1 MVIGRFAATVV
12 HVVLFST
19 RVSTVVCS
27 NVGMYLPARSLTV
40 SLPSSMS
47 CRMAT
52 LVNAFDCEAMRN
64 SVSMVILR
72 PASRSDQPT
81 ARSYTGFPSRSTS
94 ATTPA
99 MRPSFT

>member
-1 MVIGRFAATVV
+1 MVMGRFAGTVV
-12 HVVLFST
+12 HLVLFSA
-19 RVSTVVCS
+19 RVSTEVCS

-81 ARSYTGFPSRSTS
+81 ARSYTGLPSRRTS
-94 ATTPA
+94 ATIPA
-99 MRPSFT
+99 MRPPFT